1 WAAGD
6 EPRLLPSA
14 YCYIGYPLPEGHRF
28 CRGDSN
34 GCAAGNE
41 PEEAILQGLLELVE
55 RDAVALWWYNRVRRP
70 GLAIARSRTAYVD
83 GLLDA
88 FATLGRDVWALDLTD
103 DRGVPPA

>member
-1 WAAGD
+1 GGGGGVLAG
-6 EPRLLPSA
+6 A
-14 YCYIGYPLPEGHRF
+14 YCSLGCPLPDDHRF

-55 RDAVALWWYNRVRRP
+55 RDAVALWWYNRVRLP
-70 GLAIARSRTAYVD
+70 GLAIARSGMSYVD
-83 GLLDA
+83 SLLEA